1 LKIITP
7 IEAEKIK
14 QRLAALLKKQI
25 DLIKKPHKNTYIKG
39 VRVIKDL
46 FIVHAAG
53 DITMETMENIIDE
66 FTKAVDFK
74 KIKKILIDM
83 KGVKKVDFSAVAS
96 LVGFLKILNSR
107 GKDSRIA
114 FINISPRFKA
124 LLNISKTAALFKIYR
139 SEEEAIAGMIK
150 V

>member
-1 LKIITP
+1 
-7 IEAEKIK
+7 
-14 QRLAALLKKQI
+14 
-25 DLIKKPHKNTYIKG
+25 
-39 VRVIKDL
+39 
-46 FIVHAAG
+46 
-53 DITMETMENIIDE
+53 
-66 FTKAVDFK
+66 
-74 KIKKILIDM
+74 M